1 MVSTQTLL
9 LYAFLLVD
17 VFPTTRRSVVVTS
30 GEVAAGQQ
38 ETTSMSRGYGDVDIK
53 CFKSTSELSANH

>member
-1 MVSTQTLL
+1 MVSTQQTLL

-38 ETTSMSRGYGDVDIK
+38 ETT
-53 CFKSTSELSANH
+53 